1 MQEMSPKISND
12 QKEQRRLQILEAAK
26 QVFTDKGYG
35 AATLKDIVVEAGMSR
50 GWIYLYFQTK
60 EEIFEALMDHQD
72 EEYDKQLKEALAM
85 SPRIWPIINNQI
97 NQLKEELCLSGNE
110 SLLPAFYEYF
120 LTGWRDKEIRALLLQ
135 RYENGINRLSGLLQ
149 IGIDKGEFNPA
160 KPVADIARLISSYQ
174 EGIITLTVAVGAEMA
189 RTAVQLEEMSQYF
202 YRLLNPSLDG

>member
-1 MQEMSPKISND
+1 MSPKISND

-26 QVFTDKGYG
+26 HVFSLKGYG
-35 AATLKDIVVEAGMSR
+35 AATLKDIVIETGMSR

-72 EEYDKQLKEALAM
+72 EEYDKKLEDALAM
-85 SPRIWPIINNQI
+85 NPRIWPIINNQI
-97 NQLKEELCLSGNE
+97 NQLKEELCLPENE

-120 LTGWRDKEIRALLLQ
+120 LTGWRDEEIRALLLQ

-149 IGIDKGEFNPA
+149 KGIDKGEFNPA
-160 KPVADIARLISSYQ
+160 KPVTDIARMISSYQ

-189 RTAVQLEEMSQYF
+189 RTTVQLEEMSQYF

>member
-1 MQEMSPKISND
+1 MSPKISND

-26 QVFTDKGYG
+26 QVFAVKGYG
-35 AATLKDIVVEAGMSR
+35 AATLKDIVIETGMSR

-72 EEYDKQLKEALAM
+72 EEYDKQLEDALAM
-85 SPRIWPIINNQI
+85 NPRIWPIINNQI
-97 NQLKEELCLSGNE
+97 NQLKEELCLPGNE

-120 LTGWRDKEIRALLLQ
+120 LTGWRDEEIRALLLQ

-149 IGIDKGEFNPA
+149 KGIDKGEFNPA
-160 KPVADIARLISSYQ
+160 KPVTDISRMISSYQ

-189 RTAVQLEEMSQYF
+189 RTTVQLEEMSQYF
-202 YRLLNPSLDG
+202 YRLLKPSLDG